1 MGLAGDEAQLFK
13 WRCIELKHGRVAML
27 AVVGLIVAEAA
38 PLPGALFWEGW
49 YLEEIER
56 RPR

>member
-1 MGLAGDEAQLFK
+1 LAGDEAQLFK